1 MLSCFGSRCWISTKA
16 IPVSLGR
23 ASRSSVNASRPPAE
37 APTPTMG
44 NPSGRGSGISTG
56 ASAAGAARP
65 AEVLKPSATDFL
77 LIVLELRTFPR
88 TWLVDFDLPTGRL
101 MVFLGIHPQIR
112 CLCQRGNKKVFH
124 TIPLFPTQV
133 KPGGRPLKGSLF
145 RSPGPRL

>member
-1 MLSCFGSRCWISTKA
+1 
-16 IPVSLGR
+16 
-23 ASRSSVNASRPPAE
+23 SSVNASRPPAE

-56 ASAAGAARP
+56 ASAAGAAMP

-101 MVFLGIHPQIR
+101 MVFLGIHPQYAAFVSGGTKRFSTLSR
-112 CLCQRGNKKVFH
+112 CFQ
-124 TIPLFPTQV
+124 P
-133 KPGGRPLKGSLF
+133 
-145 RSPGPRL
+145 